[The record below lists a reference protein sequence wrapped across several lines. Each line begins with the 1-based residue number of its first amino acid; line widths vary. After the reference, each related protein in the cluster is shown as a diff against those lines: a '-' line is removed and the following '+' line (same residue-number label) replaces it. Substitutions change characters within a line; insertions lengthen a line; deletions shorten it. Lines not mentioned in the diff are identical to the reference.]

1 VQLLLRLLLPEPL
14 QLWLLLGEETVEVCD
29 CCYECRDQACNNE
42 KGGGVLMITWCG
54 SMQSKKHR
62 LEAAGRIQ
70 AVSFVQ
76 KALDPFV
83 MLTVIK
89 SQLTD
94 EKQHHAVSLAICAAA
109 SAGVCRERNLH
120 GLTR

>member
-1 VQLLLRLLLPEPL
+1 
-14 QLWLLLGEETVEVCD
+14 
-29 CCYECRDQACNNE
+29 
-42 KGGGVLMITWCG
+42 
-54 SMQSKKHR
+54 MQSKKHR

-70 AVSFVQ
+70 AVSLVQ

-94 EKQHHAVSLAICAAA
+94 EQQHHDVSLAKCAAA